1 MSIKELVPYGFTE
14 HQLKQFLKI
23 KGFPAYKAPGKTSKW
38 HIDTTKL
45 DSWLM
50 RRFGT
55 KATIDK
61 YLFQMLDAAAWLSY
75 RLPLKDRLYV
85 ASQYIRKYR
94 EYVSTKNLLILL
106 FKRLIKA

>member
-1 MSIKELVPYGFTE
+1 MENTTTNNLYPKRYMSIKELVPYGFTE

-23 KGFPAYKAPGKTSKW
+23 KGFPAYKASKW

-55 KATIDK
+55 KGD
-61 YLFQMLDAAAWLSY
+61 L
-75 RLPLKDRLYV
+75 
-85 ASQYIRKYR
+85 
-94 EYVSTKNLLILL
+94 
-106 FKRLIKA
+106 

>member
-1 MSIKELVPYGFTE
+1 MENTTTNNLYPKRYMSIKELVPYGFTE
-14 HQLKQFLKI
+14 HQL

-55 KATIDK
+55 KGD
-61 YLFQMLDAAAWLSY
+61 S
-75 RLPLKDRLYV
+75 
-85 ASQYIRKYR
+85 
-94 EYVSTKNLLILL
+94 
-106 FKRLIKA
+106 

>member
-1 MSIKELVPYGFTE
+1 
-14 HQLKQFLKI
+14 
-23 KGFPAYKAPGKTSKW
+23 
-38 HIDTTKL
+38 
-45 DSWLM
+45 
-50 RRFGT
+50 
-55 KATIDK
+55 
-61 YLFQMLDAAAWLSY
+61 MLDAAAWLSY